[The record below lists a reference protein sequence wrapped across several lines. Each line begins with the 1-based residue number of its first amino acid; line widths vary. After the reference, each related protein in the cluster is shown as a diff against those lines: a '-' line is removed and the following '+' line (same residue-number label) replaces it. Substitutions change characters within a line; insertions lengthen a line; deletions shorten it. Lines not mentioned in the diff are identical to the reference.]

1 MYFYFAKYLNSYS
14 LNLYNLRFFGFVTKN
29 IYLNFYNF
37 LIFFYCI
44 LKMTVKSRNK
54 TVKSSKKMVISSKIT
69 DGDKIKFFFESFF
82 EIKKKW

>member
-1 MYFYFAKYLNSYS
+1 
-14 LNLYNLRFFGFVTKN
+14 
-29 IYLNFYNF
+29 
-37 LIFFYCI
+37 
-44 LKMTVKSRNK
+44 MTVKSRNK